1 MIGDTIR
8 ALRKQRNLTQVEL
21 ALLLGVSQA
30 ELSRMECNKT
40 TITVQDISKLAA
52 ALGVPVTALFDG
64 DMSEADKANKTGSD

>member
-64 DMSEADKANKTGSD
+64 GDEAPGDATKTGAE